1 MTDSVPSGTG
11 LLTQPTEAQRPQGRP
26 RAPLQV
32 SAGWSPMQ
40 AGAGRL
46 QDTTGVK
53 GEGEWGEASCE
64 WLTAKGGPFS
74 EDPAEEGLDVEN
86 CGIC

>member
-1 MTDSVPSGTG
+1 
-11 LLTQPTEAQRPQGRP
+11 
-26 RAPLQV
+26 
-32 SAGWSPMQ
+32 MQ